1 MIEPRWLHDA
11 QEAFEKDTSS
21 YEKLEGLLEATAGAL
36 NAGYHVA
43 FRVTATFF
51 DIFACESRKDFEE
64 GLNAWAASGLH
75 RAISIGTSFK
85 TRRTG

>member
-1 MIEPRWLHDA
+1 MIEPLYLHDA

-21 YEKLEGLLEATAGAL
+21 YEKLEDLLEATAVAL
-36 NAGYHVA
+36 NEGFHVA

-51 DIFACESRKDFEE
+51 DIFACGSREEFEE
-64 GLNAWAASGLH
+64 GLTAWAASGLH

-85 TRRTG
+85 TRPAG